1 MVWSASL
8 FIIYALSAVH
18 CSNITIALIGTNDIH
33 GAALPTIMQRFDTG
47 EKYNYGGLPILARLI
62 QIIKS

>member
-1 MVWSASL
+1 MVWPASL

-33 GAALPTIMQRFDTG
+33 GAALPTIM
-47 EKYNYGGLPILARLI
+47 
-62 QIIKS
+62 